1 MTKEGS
7 NTTSTTTTTVVG
19 QRRSSRS
26 PKSKVAPSPIIKKT
40 NSHTK
45 VKKKTTRTTQAKHKK
60 TTATAD
66 RNKNNKGVLVLAGRK
81 EQFWE
86 VDSIVG
92 RRVVKRNQIQ
102 YLVRWKGCT
111 PEDDTWEPAEN
122 LCDSAYQDAL
132 QYDANAAAA
141 AAAAGGS
148 GATTDATAGLTTPTH
163 TKKKVSRKMVS
174 VDAMSGGIQAR
185 ADPNALETSLLMGKE
200 EEKIVEETPS
210 KKVETEDM
218 PNIVSATVESTT
230 LDALEDVADIPEEA
244 QIVVEEA
251 VAGTPTPA
259 ENDDDEALEST
270 EEVFEAEIV
279 VEDVAAVVAEKME
292 VEPSA
297 TE

>member
-141 AAAAGGS
+141 AAAGGS

-218 PNIVSATVESTT
+218 PDIVSATLESTPF
-230 LDALEDVADIPEEA
+230 DALEDIVDIPEEA

-251 VAGTPTPA
+251 MVAGTPTPA
-259 ENDDDEALEST
+259 EYDGDEALEST

-279 VEDVAAVVAEKME
+279 VEDVA
-292 VEPSA
+292 